1 MPSRILTLG
10 VRAFQVRPPPPPPPP
25 PRLTSQIFVCLV
37 SLAITGNML
46 ASPAASKP
54 AILSFDLFVV
64 VFAMLSLAYLTLA
77 TAYERFVF
85 NPLLLFGL
93 DMINT
98 FWLFCGSVA
107 TAAGFLGTHSCSN
120 KVGASLSRRIWLTD
134 LQDYLKSN
142 KITSGAM
149 DQQKRCHEAQ
159 ATTVFMFFAMFGFIA
174 TTVVSALWGCVG
186 GSAASRVQHQGGR
199 TRP

>member
-1 MPSRILTLG
+1 MI
-10 VRAFQVRPPPPPPPP
+10 
-25 PRLTSQIFVCLV
+25 
-37 SLAITGNML
+37 

-107 TAAGFLGTHSCSN
+107 TAATLGAHSCRN
-120 KVGASLSRRIWLTD
+120 KVG
-134 LQDYLKSN
+134 
-142 KITSGAM
+142 
-149 DQQKRCHEAQ
+149 
-159 ATTVFMFFAMFGFIA
+159 
-174 TTVVSALWGCVG
+174 
-186 GSAASRVQHQGGR
+186 
-199 TRP
+199 